1 MLFSREVFRK
11 LTDFSEY
18 AENVLGY
25 LFSAGLEGS
34 GVILFRNRMRLVL
47 MR

>member
-1 MLFSREVFRK
+1 MLVSREVFRN
-11 LTDFSEY
+11 LTDFCEY
-18 AENVLGY
+18 AENVLGC

-34 GVILFRNRMRLVL
+34 RVTLFKNRMRLVL